1 MLECLK
7 TNSKRSFKCYGK
19 IDVKYRYC
27 NKTGEV
33 VKAGYFIWKQQR
45 YQCNQCNRYFQ
56 LDYINNAS
64 KPGVKEQIV
73 EMAINGSGVKDTVR
87 VLKAGINTVIRILK
101 KSSIRNGK
109 SFYQH
114 NWSNYCWSNYCSWNR
129 WTMVL
134 CTEQS

>member
-1 MLECLK
+1 MNLNYSVMPPFCRIGRNMLECLK
-7 TNSKRSFKCYGK
+7 TNSKRSFKCYCK
-19 IDVKYRYC
+19 IDVKYRYY

-33 VKAGYFIWKQQR
+33 VKAGYFITKQQR

-56 LDYINNAS
+56 LGYINNAS

-73 EMAINGSGVKDTVR
+73 EMAINGSGIRDTVR
-87 VLKAGINTVIRILK
+87 VLKAGINMVIRILK

-114 NWSNYCWSNYCSWNR
+114 N
-129 WTMVL
+129 
-134 CTEQS
+134 

>member
-7 TNSKRSFKCYGK
+7 NNSKRSFKCYCK

-33 VKAGYFIWKQQR
+33 VKAGYFITKQQR

-56 LDYINNAS
+56 LGYINNAS
-64 KPGVKEQIV
+64 KPGVKGQIV
-73 EMAINGSGVKDTVR
+73 EMAINGSGVRDTVR

-114 NWSNYCWSNYCSWNR
+114 N
-129 WTMVL
+129 
-134 CTEQS
+134 